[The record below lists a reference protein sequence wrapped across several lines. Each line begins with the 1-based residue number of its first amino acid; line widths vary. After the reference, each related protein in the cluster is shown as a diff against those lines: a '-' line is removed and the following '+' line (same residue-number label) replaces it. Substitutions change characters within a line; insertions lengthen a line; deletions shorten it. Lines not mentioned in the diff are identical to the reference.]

1 MMNGSVLALVADGR
15 DARFFS
21 RAALGAVLVELGDKH
36 MCADPGEPARDHVPR
51 VFDRIGGGRHGVED
65 HLTPHEAAEA
75 AFLHK
80 VAERVN
86 QIVARGAFE
95 NLVLCAPPRAL
106 GVLRSSLSESSR
118 DRIRLTIDK
127 DLCRETSAEIDTRL
141 AELRI

>member
-1 MMNGSVLALVADGR
+1 MNGSVLALVADGR

-21 RAALGAVLVELGDKH
+21 RAAPGAALVELVDKH

-51 VFDRIGGGRHGVED
+51 VFDRFGGGRHGVED

-86 QIVARGAFE
+86 QTVARGAFE
-95 NLVLCAPPRAL
+95 HLVLCAPPRAL
-106 GVLRSSLSESSR
+106 GILRSSISEGSR
-118 DRIRLTIDK
+118 DRIRLSIDK
-127 DLCRETSAEIDTRL
+127 DLCKETRAEIDARL
-141 AELRI
+141 TELRI